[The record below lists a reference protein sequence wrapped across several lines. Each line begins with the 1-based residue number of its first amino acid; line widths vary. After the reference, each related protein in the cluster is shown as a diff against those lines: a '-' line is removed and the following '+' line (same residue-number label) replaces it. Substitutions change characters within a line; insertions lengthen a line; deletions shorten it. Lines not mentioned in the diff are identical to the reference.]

1 MGCRGRVLTRGRA
14 PQNGRTPLFA
24 AAQEGHLEVVEALEK
39 AGADK
44 DAPDDEVREG
54 S

>member
-1 MGCRGRVLTRGRA
+1 MGCRGGWLTLGRV
-14 PQNGRTPLFA
+14 PQNGCTPLHIA
-24 AAQEGHLEVVEALEK
+24 AHNGHIEVVQLLDK

-44 DAPDDEVREG
+44 DAPDEVREG